1 MDYEMFTE
9 EELDKMFMLSWEI
22 INIVNKV
29 YPDEFGLAS
38 PIEDIRMLH
47 LFEQRCIF
55 ALIRKQ
61 MQKELGE

>member
-1 MDYEMFTE
+1 MEYNKFTE

-47 LFEQRCIF
+47 LIEQRCFF
-55 ALIRKQ
+55 ALIHKQ

>member
-1 MDYEMFTE
+1 MEYYKFTE
-9 EELDKMFMLSWEI
+9 EELDNMFMLSWEI

-47 LFEQRCIF
+47 LFEQRCFF
-55 ALIRKQ
+55 ALIHKQ